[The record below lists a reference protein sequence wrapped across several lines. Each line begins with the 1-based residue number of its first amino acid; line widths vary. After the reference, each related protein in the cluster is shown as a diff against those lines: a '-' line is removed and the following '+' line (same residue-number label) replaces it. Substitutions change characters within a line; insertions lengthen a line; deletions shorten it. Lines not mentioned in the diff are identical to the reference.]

1 MDYDFGRRITLH
13 EEVKFVPIQ
22 EFSSAALVK
31 PFEED
36 TCSCE
41 DEPGYPSLIKGHP
54 IEGNVSSDFR
64 TEVFP

>member
-36 TCSCE
+36 TCSRE
-41 DEPGYPSLIKGHP
+41 DKPRDTSLIIGHP
-54 IEGNVSSDFR
+54 IVGNVTSYFR
-64 TEVFP
+64 AEGFP